1 MAWIN
6 AVALIGLI
14 VFAVYQKNK
23 IRTLEKTLSAQ
34 QEKLDI
40 QESRLASHKDM
51 LLSQKEIFSSQNALL
66 TSYKETLDNVKNSLG
81 TTPSLKPT
89 VEVPAA
95 DDGIAPN
102 NREGMQEEKARFEKE
117 VQEKKK
123 SIDWYEKEFSIGLDT
138 LLELFLYVPRGI
150 QQKIIA
156 DMPDSIIKKGFK
168 RLSTRI

>member
-23 IRTLEKTLSAQ
+23 IRTLEKALSAQ

-66 TSYKETLDNVKNSLG
+66 TSYKETLDNVKNGLG
-81 TTPSLKPT
+81 TAPSFKPT
-89 VEVPAA
+89 VEVAAA

-102 NREGMQEEKARFEKE
+102 NREDMQEEKARFEKE

-138 LLELFLYVPRGI
+138 LLELFLHVPRGI

-156 DMPDSIIKKGFK
+156 DMPDSMIKKGFK
-168 RLSTRI
+168 RLSNRI